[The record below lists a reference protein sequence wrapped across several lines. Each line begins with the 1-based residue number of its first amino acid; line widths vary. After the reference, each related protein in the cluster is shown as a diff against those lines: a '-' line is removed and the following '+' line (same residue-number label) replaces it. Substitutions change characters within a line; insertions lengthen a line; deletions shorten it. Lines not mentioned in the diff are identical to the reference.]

1 MQYAD
6 GLEVHL
12 GDSVR
17 LESGVGGNVVCS
29 LDSDEYSVAFPKSE
43 WGYLGKGILVHSPSL
58 GLIHYES
65 QDPDLIFVARN
76 GDAS

>member
-17 LESGVGGNVVCS
+17 LEGGVCGIVVCS
-29 LDSDEYSVAFPKSE
+29 LDNNEYSAAFPKSE
-43 WGYLGKGILVHSPSL
+43 WSYLGKGILVHSPSL
-58 GLIHYES
+58 GLIHYER
-65 QDPDLIFVARN
+65 QDPGLIFVARN